1 MNHSLI
7 ELSNLKR
14 QSSNLQSKVANRFS
28 KIIKNADF
36 IQGEEVK
43 ILEDELKKY
52 TNTKNVITCGNGTD
66 ALFLALKALDI
77 KSNEYVICPSYS
89 FIATAEIIPLAGGI
103 PYFVDVETST
113 FNISIESLKM
123 AIMKLKKNN
132 KKIRAI
138 ISVDLF
144 GLPVDYEDLINVAR
158 ENKINL
164 IADCAQSFGAKF
176 DEQSVLSVADI
187 ATTSF
192 FPTKPLGCYGDG
204 GAVFTKSDE
213 SAEVIKSIAIHGKGS
228 NKYDNVRIGVN
239 SRLDTLQAAVL
250 LEKLM
255 ILDEELDLRN
265 KVANKYS
272 EFIEDPYIKPRTF
285 SNKYSSW
292 AQYTI
297 IVPAGYDRASIMQ
310 DLSNKNIV
318 TSIFYPKPLHLQI
331 AYKNFPREECKN
343 SVKLSNKS
351 LSLPMGP
358 YLEDEEIE
366 RIVSSLNQHIQ

>member
-52 TNTKNVITCGNGTD
+52 TQTKNVITCGNGTD

-113 FNISIESLKM
+113 FNISVESLKM

-144 GLPVDYEDLINVAR
+144 GLPVDYEDLMNIAR

-176 DEQSVLSVADI
+176 GEQSVLSVADI

-213 SAEVIKSIAIHGKGS
+213 IAEIIKSIAIHGKGS
-228 NKYDNVRIGVN
+228 NKYDNVRIGIN
-239 SRLDTLQAAVL
+239 SRLDEIQASILLIKLKYLDRDNNLRKKIASNYIQTIMNNRLILPIYRNNECHVWHLFVLRTKKRDEFGDYLKHHGIGTLIHYPIPPHKQKA
-250 LEKLM
+250 
-255 ILDEELDLRN
+255 
-265 KVANKYS
+265 YS
-272 EFIEDPYIKPRTF
+272 EFNEIKYPITEEIH
-285 SNKYSSW
+285 KT
-292 AQYTI
+292 TI
-297 IVPAGYDRASIMQ
+297 
-310 DLSNKNIV
+310 
-318 TSIFYPKPLHLQI
+318 
-331 AYKNFPREECKN
+331 
-343 SVKLSNKS
+343 
-351 LSLPMGP
+351 SLPLNV
-358 YLEDEEIE
+358 YLDDKEIV
-366 RIVSSLNQHIQ
+366 RIVQTCNGYED